1 MKILRTTLLFI
12 FGAFLF
18 IQPAKAIISST
29 NATSTV
35 VSQQS
40 FALKQEF
47 KAQKKLAKFEKI
59 MQKVGIDTKDP
70 VKKWLWFA
78 GIALVAS
85 IVLYAIGQY
94 TLGYL
99 ASSAAGIFFIVWLL
113 KYLDVI

>member
-1 MKILRTTLLFI
+1 MLI
-12 FGAFLF
+12 FGTFLF

-29 NATSTV
+29 NATSTA
-35 VSQQS
+35 VSQRS

>member
-1 MKILRTTLLFI
+1 MKILRTILLLI
-12 FGAFLF
+12 MGAFLF
-18 IQPAKAIISST
+18 IQPVGAIVSST
-29 NATSTV
+29 NASATV
-35 VSQQS
+35 VNRQS

-47 KAQKKLAKFEKI
+47 KAQKKLAKFEKF
-59 MQKVGIDTKDP
+59 MQKVGVDTKDP

-78 GIALVAS
+78 VIALVAS